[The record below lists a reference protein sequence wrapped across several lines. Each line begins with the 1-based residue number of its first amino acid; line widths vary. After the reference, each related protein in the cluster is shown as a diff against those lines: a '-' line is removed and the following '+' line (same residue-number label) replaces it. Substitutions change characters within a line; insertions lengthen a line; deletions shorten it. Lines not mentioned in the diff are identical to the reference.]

1 MKTMVD
7 HWTSIINWASVRVG
21 CFRVHR
27 RPCWFP
33 AASLVRLSAVLCSVL
48 LGLCTTPPPPP
59 LQTVGASKTVRLA
72 KGKGNHGDHYDF
84 DKDLICDHH
93 NHQEE
98 KLV

>member
-1 MKTMVD
+1 ML
-7 HWTSIINWASVRVG
+7 
-21 CFRVHR
+21 
-27 RPCWFP
+27 
-33 AASLVRLSAVLCSVL
+33 AASEYIVAHVGFPGLVGPWSASLQCCAVCWSVTAAGSL
-48 LGLCTTPPPPP
+48 YNSSSSAADS
-59 LQTVGASKTVRLA
+59 GASETVRLA

>member
-1 MKTMVD
+1 MLA
-7 HWTSIINWASVRVG
+7 ASEYIVAHVG
-21 CFRVHR
+21 S
-27 RPCWFP
+27 P
-33 AASLVRLSAVLCSVL
+33 ASLVGLSAVLCSVL
-48 LGLCTTPPPPP
+48 VGLCTTPPPP

>member
-1 MKTMVD
+1 ML
-7 HWTSIINWASVRVG
+7 
-21 CFRVHR
+21 
-27 RPCWFP
+27 
-33 AASLVRLSAVLCSVL
+33 AASEYIVAHVGSPRPRWSVVGLSAVLCSVL
-48 LGLCTTPPPPP
+48 LGLCTTPPPP
-59 LQTVGASKTVRLA
+59 LQTVGASETVRLA

>member
-7 HWTSIINWASVRVG
+7 QYHKLGIGVCWLLQSTSSPMLVPRGLVG
-21 CFRVHR
+21 W
-27 RPCWFP
+27 P
-33 AASLVRLSAVLCSVL
+33 LCSVVQCAAGSL
-48 LGLCTTPPPPP
+48 YNSSSSAADS
-59 LQTVGASKTVRLA
+59 GASKTVRLA